1 MKKIILIIFLLP
13 IFTLAQDNIVL
24 KNGEDINAKIL
35 EINESV
41 IKYKKYDNQE
51 GPIYTI
57 LKNEI
62 FFIKYPNGDKD
73 IFSNINSISND
84 RSDKKILLSGGS
96 AFLYQNSFENDYFNS
111 STNFSIS
118 SGIGAFLS
126 KNFVIGASL
135 AISSSNTNNT
145 SSTLTVFGPFMR
157 GYINN
162 FYSEAAI
169 ALSEDVNV
177 ASLALGYQIN
187 LTNSISLNP
196 NFIYYNRYYNEDIYG
211 PDIWQMGILIGC
223 AFELHL

>member
-196 NFIYYNRYYNEDIYG
+196 NFIYYNRYYSEDIYG

>member
-57 LKNEI
+57 LKKEI

-196 NFIYYNRYYNEDIYG
+196 NFIYYNRYYSEDIYG

>member
-157 GYINN
+157 GY
-162 FYSEAAI
+162 
-169 ALSEDVNV
+169 
-177 ASLALGYQIN
+177 
-187 LTNSISLNP
+187 
-196 NFIYYNRYYNEDIYG
+196 
-211 PDIWQMGILIGC
+211 
-223 AFELHL
+223 

>member
-177 ASLALGYQIN
+177 TSLALGYQIN
-187 LTNSISLNP
+187 ITNSISLNP
-196 NFIYYNRYYNEDIYG
+196 NFIYYNRYYSEDIYG

>member
-35 EINESV
+35 EIDESV

-96 AFLYQNSFENDYFNS
+96 AFLYENSFENDCFYS
-111 STNFSIS
+111 SSNFSIS
-118 SGIGAFLS
+118 SGIGAFLT

-135 AISSSNTNNT
+135 AISSSNTNST

-196 NFIYYNRYYNEDIYG
+196 NFIYYNRYYSEDIYG